1 MRPHQSLVNEYRG
14 LKEWVENGSRVLNAA
29 WEERGLTRESTLARR
44 ELDLRRMTLKELG
57 WNDGLETAM
66 AAYRGKGWVPAR
78 LIRETVINYGAF
90 LKGGDEIDVILCGRV
105 WHEAAC
111 DADLPAVGDWVMVE
125 LGDENQPSVIRAC
138 LPRRTCFSRKM
149 PGNSSQ
155 AQVIGANID
164 YVAVVTDAG
173 ADFNIRR
180 MERYF
185 MLIGRSGA
193 KAVVL
198 VNKADLFPKEQSQ
211 KAAAEI
217 GALWDG
223 ATVHVTS
230 ALNGDGLR
238 VLKKYLKKGIT
249 MCVVGSSGVG
259 KSTLVNQLYGEEW
272 QWTSEVN
279 ETTGKGRHTTTSR
292 ELVPL
297 PGTGMLIDNPGMR
310 EIQMWTDEVTLRD
323 SFADVASLSEECKF
337 ANCGHRKDKGCA
349 IRAAVDAG
357 MLDLGRY
364 ENFLNLENE
373 IAALRKR
380 SEKRQMAVERWAK
393 RNSVKARNLADRI
406 QLEKDERGD
415 L

>member
-1 MRPHQSLVNEYRG
+1 MQSFFPVGNPHM
-14 LKEWVENGSRVLNAA
+14 SRK
-29 WEERGLTRESTLARR
+29 RESTAARIP
-44 ELDLRRMTLKELG
+44 LSWRRMTLKELG
-57 WNDGLETAM
+57 WNEDLEAAFT
-66 AAYRGKGWVPAR
+66 AYRGKGWVPAR

-90 LKGGDEIDVILCGRV
+90 IKGGEEIDVILCGRV
-105 WHEAAC
+105 WHEATC
-111 DADLPAVGDWVMVE
+111 DADLPAVGDWVAVE
-125 LGDENQPSVIRAC
+125 LGDENQPHVIRAS

-164 YVAVVTDAG
+164 LVTVVTDAG
-173 ADFNIRR
+173 SDFNIRR

-198 VNKADLFPKEQSQ
+198 VNKSDLFPREQSD

-217 GALWDG
+217 AALWDG
-223 ATVHVTS
+223 ASVHVTS
-230 ALNGDGLR
+230 ALNGQGLK
-238 VLKKYLKKGIT
+238 VLKKYLKKGVT
-249 MCVVGSSGVG
+249 MCMVGSSGVG
-259 KSTLVNQLYGEEW
+259 KSTLVNQLYGEDW

-279 ETTGKGRHTTTSR
+279 EITGKGRHTTTSR

-297 PGTGMLIDNPGMR
+297 RNGGMLIDNPGMR
-310 EIQMWTDEVTLRD
+310 EIQMWTDETTLRD
-323 SFADVASLSEECKF
+323 SFADVDALTADCKF
-337 ANCGHRKDKGCA
+337 SDCSHRKDAKCA
-349 IRAAVDAG
+349 IRTAVEAG
-357 MLDLGRY
+357 TLDPARY

-373 IAALRKR
+373 IAALKKR

-393 RNSVKARNLADRI
+393 RNSVKARNLNDRI
-406 QLEKDERGD
+406 QLEKDARGD

>member
-1 MRPHQSLVNEYRG
+1 
-14 LKEWVENGSRVLNAA
+14 
-29 WEERGLTRESTLARR
+29 
-44 ELDLRRMTLKELG
+44 MTLKELG
-57 WNDGLETAM
+57 WDTDLEKAF
-66 AAYRGKGWVPAR
+66 AAYSGKGWVPAR

-90 LKGGDEIDVILCGRV
+90 IKGGEEIDVILCGRV
-105 WHEAAC
+105 WHEATC
-111 DADLPAVGDWVMVE
+111 DADLPAVGDWVAVE
-125 LGDENQPSVIRAC
+125 MGDENQPHVIRAT

-173 ADFNIRR
+173 PDYNIRR

-198 VNKADLFPKEQSQ
+198 VNKSDLFPIEQSQ
-211 KAAAEI
+211 AAAAEI

-223 ATVHVTS
+223 ASVHVTS
-230 ALNGDGLR
+230 AVSGQGLK

-259 KSTLVNQLYGEEW
+259 KSTLVNQLYGDEW
-272 QWTSEVN
+272 QWTSECN
-279 ETTGKGRHTTTSR
+279 EITGKGRHTTTSR

-297 PGTGMLIDNPGMR
+297 PVTGMLIDNPGMR
-310 EIQMWTDEVTLRD
+310 EIQMWTDETTLRD
-323 SFADVASLSEECKF
+323 SFADVAALTSDCRFSDCS
-337 ANCGHRKDKGCA
+337 HRKDAHCA
-349 IRAAVDAG
+349 IRAAVDG
-357 MLDLGRY
+357 GTLDLARY
-364 ENFLNLENE
+364 ENFLNLETE
-373 IAALRKR
+373 IAALKKR
-380 SEKRQMAVERWAK
+380 TEKRQMAVERWAK
-393 RNSVKARNLADRI
+393 RNSVKARNLNDRI
-406 QLEKDERGD
+406 QLEKDVRGD

>member
-1 MRPHQSLVNEYRG
+1 MN
-14 LKEWVENGSRVLNAA
+14 
-29 WEERGLTRESTLARR
+29 
-44 ELDLRRMTLKELG
+44 LKELG
-57 WNDGLETAM
+57 WDTDLETAFTPHR
-66 AAYRGKGWVPAR
+66 AKGWVPAR

-90 LKGGDEIDVILCGRV
+90 INGGEEIDVILCGRV

-111 DADLPAVGDWVMVE
+111 DADLPAVGDWVAVE
-125 LGDENQPSVIRAC
+125 MGDENTPHVIRAT

-155 AQVIGANID
+155 AQVIGANVD
-164 YVAVVTDAG
+164 YVTVVTDAG
-173 ADFNIRR
+173 SDYNIRR

-193 KAVVL
+193 KAIVL
-198 VNKADLFPKEQSQ
+198 VNKADLFPKKQSED
-211 KAAAEI
+211 AAAEI
-217 GALWDG
+217 AALWDG
-223 ATVHVTS
+223 ATVHITS
-230 ALNGDGLR
+230 ALNGDGLK
-238 VLKKYLKKGIT
+238 VLKKYLKKGTT
-249 MCVVGSSGVG
+249 MCIVGSSGVG

-310 EIQMWTDEVTLRD
+310 EIQMWTDETTLRD
-323 SFADVASLSEECKF
+323 SFADVAALTAECKF
-337 ANCGHRKDKGCA
+337 SDCSHRKDAKCA
-349 IRAAVDAG
+349 IRAAVEAG
-357 MLDLGRY
+357 TLDPARY

-373 IAALRKR
+373 IAALKKR

-406 QLEKDERGD
+406 QLEKDIRGEI
-415 L
+415 